1 MAVARPILLG
11 LCTVVM
17 LGACVEQSAGTSVSI
32 EVIPPDDSSF
42 LTSNDEE
49 VSLEQAWLTL
59 GGMELIPCDNLS
71 SSLGRWL
78 APLWPI
84 STAHAHIGDAPT
96 RIGAP
101 LVLDLVN
108 TSDSIEFGL
117 LSPPAQS
124 YCSLDV
130 WVIPADDDSR
140 GLPSDT
146 RMDTRTFML
155 LGEWTSAD
163 ATATD
168 SLRILGADS
177 AIVNLPFE
185 SPLELAQG
193 TPTATLR
200 LKPDISLWF
209 AGLALETTSG
219 VEQSRAIME
228 NIALGFELHVN
239 SPEN

>member
-1 MAVARPILLG
+1 MTNPPRISLG
-11 LCTVVM
+11 LCALVT
-17 LGACVEQSAGTSVSI
+17 LSACVQQTAGTTVSI
-32 EVIPPDDSSF
+32 EVIPADDSSF
-42 LTSNDEE
+42 LSSNGEE
-49 VSLEQAWLTL
+49 VNLEQAWLTL
-59 GGMELIPCDNLS
+59 GGMELIPCDSLS

-84 STAHAHIGDAPT
+84 GTAHAHIGDAPT
-96 RIGAP
+96 RIGSP
-101 LVLDLVN
+101 LVLDLVDA
-108 TSDSIEFGL
+108 SKSVAFGV

-163 ATATD
+163 TTTSN

-185 SPLELAQG
+185 TALELDPA
-193 TPTATLR
+193 TPTATLQLR
-200 LKPDISLWF
+200 PAVSTWF
-209 AGLALETTSG
+209 EGLTLETTSG